1 MSKLTTVV
9 DRVKSVAGML
19 AVWDEVREQ
28 VKEQAP
34 ELFGLLDALAR
45 DDYEGAARELLNWGT
60 VVEAVADVLKRV
72 DEVLPEEK
80 IIALMERLGLPR
92 EA

>member
-34 ELFGLLDALAR
+34 ELFGLLDAQIGRAH
-45 DDYEGAARELLNWGT
+45 
-60 VVEAVADVLKRV
+60 V
-72 DEVLPEEK
+72 
-80 IIALMERLGLPR
+80 
-92 EA
+92 